1 MSPLEVG
8 GRYALVR
15 EVGRGGMA
23 TVYLAD
29 DLKHERQVAV
39 KILHRELQEVIGP
52 QRFHRE
58 IRIAAQLNH
67 PHILP
72 LLESGESDGLLWFA
86 MPWVDGESLRARLE
100 REGPLPIPTVL
111 AVARQVAAALDH
123 AHGQGVVHR
132 DIKPENILLA
142 GDHAWVSDFG
152 IAQVT
157 HAEDGTPI
165 TTAGLVVGT

>member
-15 EVGRGGMA
+15 ELGRGGMA

-39 KILHRELQEVIGP
+39 KILHRELLEVIGP

-58 IRIAAQLNH
+58 IRIAAQLNP

-111 AVARQVAAALDH
+111 AVARQV
-123 AHGQGVVHR
+123 
-132 DIKPENILLA
+132 
-142 GDHAWVSDFG
+142 
-152 IAQVT
+152 
-157 HAEDGTPI
+157 
-165 TTAGLVVGT
+165 